1 MYSGLLPKTGAGL
14 AVAGLALSILDL
26 MWLAVAMA
34 VIGGTLIT
42 LAKFGPRVA
51 LEPVPVGV
59 RGSRF
64 RFTGNGHPVTFRRA
78 RHRR

>member
-14 AVAGLALSILDL
+14 TVAGLALSTLNL

-34 VIGGTLIT
+34 VVGGTLVT

-51 LEPVPVGV
+51 IEPMPVGV
-59 RGSRF
+59 RGSRL
-64 RFTGNGHPVTFRRA
+64 RLTVNGHPVTFRR
-78 RHRR
+78 RGHRP